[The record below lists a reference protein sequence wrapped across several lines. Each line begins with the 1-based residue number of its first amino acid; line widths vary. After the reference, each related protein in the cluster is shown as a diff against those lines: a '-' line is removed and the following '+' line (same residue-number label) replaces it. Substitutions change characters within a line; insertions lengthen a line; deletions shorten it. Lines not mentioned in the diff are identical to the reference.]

1 VLETERRIYAES
13 ALNQLDDYWQPSG
26 QSTAH
31 TLTSSNTYEGVA
43 IAASILSL
51 WLISLVSLLR
61 LDHPL
66 PIVWM
71 ALAILGQTFL
81 YTGLF
86 ITAHDAMHGCVVPQH
101 PRLNH
106 AIGFLAL
113 LLYGFLP
120 YYKLRT
126 AHWQHHQYPASDRDP
141 DYHNGK
147 QTNGLFWYV
156 RFMVRYW
163 GWWQCVGITAAYH
176 FMHRVVGVSELNL
189 VAFWATPALLSSLQ
203 LFYFGTFLAHREP
216 ATGYQNAARA
226 NSIYRP
232 ILWSFLTCYHFGY
245 HNEHHEHP
253 HVPWWKLP
261 AIVRS
266 QSTE

>member
-1 VLETERRIYAES
+1 MLDTERSIHVES
-13 ALNQLDDYWQPSG
+13 GLTWLDDNGHPSE
-26 QSTAH
+26 QSTSFRF
-31 TLTSSNTYEGVA
+31 TGNRTYQGFA
-43 IAASILSL
+43 IAICLIGL

-66 PIVWM
+66 FVGWM
-71 ALAILGQTFL
+71 ALAILVQTFL

-86 ITAHDAMHGCVVPQH
+86 ITAHDAMHECVVPKH
-101 PRLNH
+101 LKLNH

-126 AHWQHHQYPASDRDP
+126 AHWQHHQYPASDRS
-141 DYHNGK
+141 GLSQW
-147 QTNGLFWYV
+147 QTHAWAVLVRPFHGALLGWY
-156 RFMVRYW
+156 
-163 GWWQCVGITAAYH
+163 QCIGITVAYH
-176 FMHRVVGVSELNL
+176 FMHRVLAVSELNL
-189 VAFWATPALLSSLQ
+189 VMFWAVPALLSSLQ

-232 ILWSFLTCYHFGY
+232 VLWSFLTCYHFGY

-253 HVPWWKLP
+253 NVPWWRLP

-266 QSTE
+266 QSTK

>member
-1 VLETERRIYAES
+1 MLDRERRIHAES
-13 ALNQLDDYWQPSG
+13 GLTQLDHHWHLSG
-26 QSTAH
+26 QATSL
-31 TLTSSNTYEGVA
+31 TLTGSQKYQGLA
-43 IAASILSL
+43 IAGGIIGL
-51 WLISLVSLLR
+51 WLISLVSLLTSGQS
-61 LDHPL
+61 L

-71 ALAILGQTFL
+71 ALAILSQTFL

-86 ITAHDAMHGCVVPQH
+86 ITAHDAMHECVIPQH
-101 PRLNH
+101 PRVNH
-106 AIGFLAL
+106 TIGFLAL

-147 QTNGLFWYV
+147 HTHGLFWYV

-163 GWWQCVGITAAYH
+163 GWWQCIGITAAYH
-176 FMHRVVGVSELNL
+176 FMHRVLAVSELNL
-189 VAFWATPALLSSLQ
+189 VVFWAIPALLSSLQ

-232 ILWSFLTCYHFGY
+232 VLWSFLTCYHFGY

-253 HVPWWKLP
+253 HVPWWGLP
-261 AIVRS
+261 AIVQI
-266 QSTE
+266 QSTQ